1 MVSALLQVMW
11 RKTVERW
18 EGTLAGKP
26 TSQRNFLNH
35 FMGQVITLEGTWGK
49 LLKSRTNLRKRKKGI
64 SISCQ
69 VPATQVEVKCG

>member
-11 RKTVERW
+11 RKTAMVVTVERW

-35 FMGQVITLEGTWGK
+35 FMG
-49 LLKSRTNLRKRKKGI
+49 
-64 SISCQ
+64 
-69 VPATQVEVKCG
+69 